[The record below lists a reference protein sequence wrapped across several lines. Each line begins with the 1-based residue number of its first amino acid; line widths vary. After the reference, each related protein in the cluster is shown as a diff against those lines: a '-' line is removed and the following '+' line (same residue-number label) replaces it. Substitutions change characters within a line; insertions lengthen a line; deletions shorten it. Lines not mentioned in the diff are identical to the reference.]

1 MIRHDDIMIERQPFV
16 VLLDFQQ
23 RVTNAHARRGE
34 SRLRDVEDAVP
45 YNDVGQNASSVLRA
59 DGDEIGAGGGIIV
72 RLQSDSFPLRQIH
85 GHAFPSFVGAATCRP

>member
-16 VLLDFQQ
+16 VLLDFFQQ

-34 SRLRDVEDAVP
+34 LRLRDVEDAVP

-59 DGDEIGAGGGIIV
+59 DGDEIGAGA
-72 RLQSDSFPLRQIH
+72 D
-85 GHAFPSFVGAATCRP
+85 